1 MVSSVWLQ
9 ATSPASSSA
18 VFLIN
23 HCSQVSLPVFS
34 ENPHP
39 QPYSHESS
47 LCRTFSITLF
57 DLIQYHLKHTLC
69 ENPEKLSLLEFQLHG
84 EAFSQGGLAMC
95 NLSFFDLTALTF

>member
-1 MVSSVWLQ
+1 MVSSIWLQ

-23 HCSQVSLPVFS
+23 HCSQV
-34 ENPHP
+34 NPHP
-39 QPYSHESS
+39 HPYPHESS

-57 DLIQYHLKHTLC
+57 DLTQYHLKHTLC
-69 ENPEKLSLLEFQLHG
+69 ENPEKLSLLEFQLRG
-84 EAFSQGGLAMC
+84 EAFSQGGLAVC